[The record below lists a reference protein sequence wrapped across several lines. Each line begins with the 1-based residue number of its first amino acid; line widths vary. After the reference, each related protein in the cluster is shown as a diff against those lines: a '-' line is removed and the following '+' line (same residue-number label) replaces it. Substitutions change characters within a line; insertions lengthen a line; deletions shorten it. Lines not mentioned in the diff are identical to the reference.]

1 MARRFYHQ
9 MYQVIGELNIAV
21 VEKDISIEDLKRVM
35 NELLDNGYNV
45 KLQNTLDNKT
55 IKNLYSIL
63 RENGLDIKNEEEIK
77 EKYSFIYI

>member
-45 KLQNTLDNKT
+45 KLQNTLDNKI
-55 IKNLYSIL
+55 IKNLYNIL
-63 RENGLDIKNEEEIK
+63 RENGSDIKNEEEIK